1 MPPAAKWR
9 WRSRRRAAG
18 EASTSPNFVCG
29 PVQVCWE
36 KFGRYFDVE
45 TRQIPMGPGR
55 VMTPSEA
62 VAACDENTIAVV
74 VTFGQTFTGKFE
86 DVE

>member
-1 MPPAAKWR
+1 
-9 WRSRRRAAG
+9 
-18 EASTSPNFVCG
+18 
-29 PVQVCWE
+29 
-36 KFGRYFDVE
+36 
-45 TRQIPMGPGR
+45 MGPGH